1 MMPKSRGVKKALVI
15 GSGGIVIAQAAEFD
29 YSGSQCLKALKEE
42 GVETILVN
50 PNVATIQTSMKMAD
64 KVYLEPCT
72 ADVVEQ
78 IIKKEKPDG
87 ILLGFGGQ
95 TALNIGVQLARR
107 GVLQREGVKVLG
119 TSIKAIDVTEDRL
132 LFKNAMERSDVPIP
146 KSDAAYSV
154 TEALKIAAE
163 VGYPVIV
170 RTAYMLGGGGAG
182 IAYNASQLKE
192 IVEQALEWSIEH
204 QVLVEQYLGNWK
216 EIEFEVMRDYD
227 DNTIIVAAL
236 ENLDPMGIHTGDSIV
251 VAPTQTLTNEEYQLL
266 RSASIR
272 VIRSVGIVGEC
283 NIQFALDP
291 YSERYVAIEVN
302 PRMSRSSALASKATG
317 YPLAYIAA
325 KLALGYNLPELSNKI
340 TGVTTACF
348 EPALDYIV
356 VKVPRWDF
364 QKFPGQVNKF
374 LGPMMKSVGEVMSIA
389 RSFEE
394 AIQKAIRELDIGKI
408 GLVGN
413 EGDDDFESLEE
424 LKASLQHPTDERIF
438 KVAGALKRGVSVEE
452 INRLSGIDKWFLYKI
467 RKIVDAERTLKE
479 LSLNTDREAL
489 VNHLRRAKKLGFSD
503 RQIAKY
509 VNADE
514 LTVRELRKQM
524 GILPSFKLVD
534 TLAAEWPAQT
544 NYCYLTYGD
553 EEDDVDF
560 EAGKEKVVV
569 LGAGCIRIGSSVEFD
584 YCTMNAA
591 WAIKEEGVDE
601 VIVVNN
607 NPETVS
613 TDYDM
618 SDKLYFEELTLE
630 RVLDILDREHPTGVV
645 VSVGGQTPNN
655 LALPLARQGIK
666 LLGTSAG
673 SIDRAEDRS
682 KFSALLDHLGIPQPM
697 WSSLTSITA
706 VKEFGT
712 KVGYPILVRP
722 SYVLSGA
729 AMRVAYNE
737 GELVDYIKLATEVS
751 PEHPIVVSDFFLNA
765 KEVEV
770 DAVSDGK
777 DTLVAAVIEHIEFA
791 GTHSGDASMTIP
803 PQTLSRRTIN
813 TIQDYTRRV
822 ARALNIKGPFNIQF
836 IVKNGQVYIIECN
849 LRASR
854 SIPYTS
860 KATGIPLI
868 WIGAKVMLGMTLR
881 GLNCLKRPKI
891 MHVAVKAPTFSFM
904 RLKGVDPILGVEMT
918 STGEV
923 ACIDYDFASAY
934 LKALRASNLVL
945 PTPEKPVLVAVRDE
959 DSEYAVEIAAKLRK
973 LGFKVAAT
981 RKTAQAIMEA
991 GGASVTVLKDID
1003 DAGEGEAIIDY
1014 LVERRIGFIIHSP
1027 TFEDEKGVGKGYT
1040 LRRMAVEFLIPVI
1053 TNLETARALV
1063 DSMAQNGYDS
1073 TSRVL
1078 LLNDLLKNA
1087 PLSKH
1092 I

>member
-1 MMPKSRGVKKALVI
+1 MPKFNNVKKVLVI

-42 GVETILVN
+42 RVETVLVN

-72 ADVVEQ
+72 PSVIEK

-95 TALNIGVQLARR
+95 TALNVGVQLSRS
-107 GVLQREGVKVLG
+107 GVFERESITVLG
-119 TSIKAIDVTEDRL
+119 TSIEAIDVTEDRL
-132 LFKNAMERSDVPIP
+132 LFKNAMEEADVPIP
-146 KSDAAYSV
+146 KSGAAYNV
-154 TEALKIAAE
+154 DEALEIVAE
-163 VGYPVIV
+163 IGYPVIV

-182 IAYNASQLKE
+182 VAYNADELKE
-192 IVEQALEWSIEH
+192 IVEKALEWSIEH

-227 DNTIIVAAL
+227 DNTITVAAL

-251 VAPTQTLTNEEYQLL
+251 VAPTQTLSNREYQLL

-272 VIRSVGIVGEC
+272 VIKSVGIVGEC
-283 NIQFALDP
+283 NVQFALDP
-291 YSERYVAIEVN
+291 NSERYVVIEVN

-325 KLALGYNLPELSNKI
+325 KLAVGYNLTELLNKV

-364 QKFPGQVNKF
+364 QKFSGQVSRF

-394 AIQKAIRELDIGKI
+394 AIQKAVRGLDIGKI

-413 EGDDDFESLEE
+413 EGDDKNESLEE
-424 LKASLQHPTDERIF
+424 LREALQHPTDERLF
-438 KVAGALKRGVSVEE
+438 KVAKAIKFGMSIKE
-452 INRLSGIDKWFLYKI
+452 INRLSGIDEWFLSKI
-467 RKIVDAERTLKE
+467 RRIVEMEGTLQK
-479 LSLNTDREAL
+479 LSLEDDEEAL
-489 VNHLRRAKKLGFSD
+489 FTQIRAAKTLGFSD
-503 RQIAKY
+503 KQIAKY
-509 VNADE
+509 LNTEE
-514 LTVRELRKQM
+514 LTIRALRKRG
-524 GILPSFKLVD
+524 GIVPSFKIVD
-534 TLAAEWPAQT
+534 TMAAEWPSQT

-553 EEDDVDF
+553 TEDDIDF
-560 EAGKEKVVV
+560 KRGKEKIVV

-584 YCTMNAA
+584 YCTMNTA
-591 WAIKEEGVDE
+591 WAMKEEGIDE
-601 VIVVNN
+601 IIVVNN

-630 RVLDILDREHPTGVV
+630 RVLDILDREDPLGVV
-645 VSVGGQTPNN
+645 VSVGGQTSNN
-655 LALPLARQGIK
+655 LALPLAKQGIR
-666 LLGTSAG
+666 LIGTSAN

-682 KFSALLDHLGIPQPM
+682 KFSTLLDHLRIPQPY
-697 WSSLTSITA
+697 WSSLTTIQA
-706 VKEFGT
+706 LKAFGKDT
-712 KVGYPILVRP
+712 GYPILIRP

-729 AMRVAYNE
+729 AMRVAYDE
-737 GELVDYIKLATEVS
+737 GELVDYVKLATEVS
-751 PEHPIVVSDFFLNA
+751 SEHPIVVSKFFLKA

-770 DAVSDGK
+770 DAVSDGR
-777 DTLVAAVIEHIEFA
+777 DTLIGSVIEHIEFA
-791 GTHSGDASMTIP
+791 GTHSGDASMVIP
-803 PQTLSRRTIN
+803 PQTLSRRVIL
-813 TIQDYTRRV
+813 TIQDYTRRI

-836 IVKNGQVYIIECN
+836 IVKNESVYIIECN

-860 KATGIPLI
+860 KAMGIPMI
-868 WIGAKVMLGMTLR
+868 WIGAKVMLGKTLR
-881 GLNCLKRPKI
+881 GLNCLKKPHM
-891 MHVAVKAPTFSFM
+891 MHVAVKVPTFSFM
-904 RLKGVDPILGVEMT
+904 RLKGVDPVLGVEMT

-934 LKALRASNLVL
+934 LKALRGSNLVI
-945 PTPEKPVLVAVRDE
+945 PKPDKPVLISVRE
-959 DSEYAVEIAAKLRK
+959 DDRKHAVEIASKLK
-973 LGFKVAAT
+973 KMNFELVAT
-981 RKTAQAIMEA
+981 EETANVLEGA
-991 GGASVTVLKDID
+991 GISDVKVLKKLSDSD
-1003 DAGEGEAIIDY
+1003 SGDSVIDY
-1014 LVERRIGFIIHSP
+1014 LRNRRVGLIIHSP
-1027 TFEDEKGVGKGYT
+1027 TFGDKAGSVEGYA
-1040 LRRMAVEFLIPVI
+1040 LRRMAVELLIPMI
-1053 TNLETARALV
+1053 ANIGSARVLV
-1063 DSMAQNGYDS
+1063 NSMEKIGYDS
-1073 TSRVL
+1073 SSRVI
-1078 LLNDLLKNA
+1078 LLNDLFKNVL
-1087 PLSKH
+1087 LSKY

>member
-1 MMPKSRGVKKALVI
+1 MPKFNNVKKVLVI

-42 GVETILVN
+42 RVETVLVN

-72 ADVVEQ
+72 PSVIEK

-95 TALNIGVQLARR
+95 TALNVGVQLSRS
-107 GVLQREGVKVLG
+107 GVFERESITVLG
-119 TSIKAIDVTEDRL
+119 TSIEAIDVTEDRL
-132 LFKNAMERSDVPIP
+132 LFKNAMEEADVPIP
-146 KSDAAYSV
+146 KSGAAYNV
-154 TEALKIAAE
+154 DEALEIVAE
-163 VGYPVIV
+163 IGYPVIV

-182 IAYNASQLKE
+182 VAYNADELKE
-192 IVEQALEWSIEH
+192 IVEKALEWSIEH

-227 DNTIIVAAL
+227 DNTITVAAL

-251 VAPTQTLTNEEYQLL
+251 VAPTQTLSNREYQLL

-272 VIRSVGIVGEC
+272 VIKSVGIVGEC
-283 NIQFALDP
+283 NVQFALDP
-291 YSERYVAIEVN
+291 NSERYVVIEVN

-325 KLALGYNLPELSNKI
+325 KLAVGYNLTELLNKV

-364 QKFPGQVNKF
+364 QKFSGQVSRF

-394 AIQKAIRELDIGKI
+394 AIQKAVRGLDIGKI

-413 EGDDDFESLEE
+413 EGDDKNESLEE
-424 LKASLQHPTDERIF
+424 LREALQHPTDERLF
-438 KVAGALKRGVSVEE
+438 KVAKAIKFGMSIKE
-452 INRLSGIDKWFLYKI
+452 INRLSGIDEWFLSKI
-467 RKIVDAERTLKE
+467 RRIVEMEGTLQK
-479 LSLNTDREAL
+479 LSLEDDEEAL
-489 VNHLRRAKKLGFSD
+489 FTQIRAAKTLGFSD
-503 RQIAKY
+503 KQIAKY
-509 VNADE
+509 LNTEE
-514 LTVRELRKQM
+514 LTIRALRKRG
-524 GILPSFKLVD
+524 GIVPSFKIVD
-534 TLAAEWPAQT
+534 TMAAEWPSQT

-553 EEDDVDF
+553 TEDDIDF
-560 EAGKEKVVV
+560 KRGKEKIVV

-584 YCTMNAA
+584 YCTMNTA
-591 WAIKEEGVDE
+591 WAMKEEGIDE
-601 VIVVNN
+601 IIVVNN

-630 RVLDILDREHPTGVV
+630 RVLDILDREDPLGVV
-645 VSVGGQTPNN
+645 VSVGGQTSNN
-655 LALPLARQGIK
+655 LALPLAKQGIR
-666 LLGTSAG
+666 LIGTSAN

-682 KFSALLDHLGIPQPM
+682 KFSTLLDHLRIPQPY
-697 WSSLTSITA
+697 WSSLTTIQA
-706 VKEFGT
+706 LKAFGKDT
-712 KVGYPILVRP
+712 GYPILIRP

-729 AMRVAYNE
+729 AMRVAYDE
-737 GELVDYIKLATEVS
+737 GELVDYVKLATEVS
-751 PEHPIVVSDFFLNA
+751 SEHPIVVSKFFLKA

-770 DAVSDGK
+770 DAVSDGR
-777 DTLVAAVIEHIEFA
+777 DTLIGSVIEHIEFA
-791 GTHSGDASMTIP
+791 GTHSGDASMVIP
-803 PQTLSRRTIN
+803 PQTLSRRVIL
-813 TIQDYTRRV
+813 TIQDYTRRI

-836 IVKNGQVYIIECN
+836 IVKNESVYIIECN

-860 KATGIPLI
+860 KAMGIPMI
-868 WIGAKVMLGMTLR
+868 WIGAKVMLGKTLR
-881 GLNCLKRPKI
+881 GLNCLKKPHM
-891 MHVAVKAPTFSFM
+891 MHVAVKVPTFSFM
-904 RLKGVDPILGVEMT
+904 RLKGVDPVLGVEMT

-934 LKALRASNLVL
+934 LKALRGSNLVI
-945 PTPEKPVLVAVRDE
+945 PKPDKPVLISVRE
-959 DSEYAVEIAAKLRK
+959 DDRKHAVEIASKLK
-973 LGFKVAAT
+973 KMNFELVAT
-981 RKTAQAIMEA
+981 EETANVLEGA
-991 GGASVTVLKDID
+991 GISDVKVLKKLSDSD
-1003 DAGEGEAIIDY
+1003 SGDSVIDY
-1014 LVERRIGFIIHSP
+1014 LRNRRVGLIIHSP
-1027 TFEDEKGVGKGYT
+1027 TFGDKAGSVEGYA
-1040 LRRMAVEFLIPVI
+1040 LRRMAVELLIPMI
-1053 TNLETARALV
+1053 TNIGSARVLV
-1063 DSMAQNGYDS
+1063 NSMEKIGYDS
-1073 TSRVL
+1073 SSRVI
-1078 LLNDLLKNA
+1078 LLNDLFKNVL
-1087 PLSKH
+1087 LSKY